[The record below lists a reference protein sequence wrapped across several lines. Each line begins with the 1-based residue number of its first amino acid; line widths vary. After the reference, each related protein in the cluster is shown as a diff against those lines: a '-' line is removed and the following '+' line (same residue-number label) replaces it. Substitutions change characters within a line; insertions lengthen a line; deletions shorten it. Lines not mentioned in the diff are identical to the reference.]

1 MTRLALALGCLLL
14 TVAAASAAEAPAGF
28 QAKATIALKGDG
40 PFYQLSLPI
49 EAHFAA
55 HSPDLRDLRVFNGE
69 GEAVPF
75 ALIREQ
81 ARTEQAEQRIALKW
95 FPLLAADATPASLG
109 QVRIERKAD
118 GTIVSVVEGNAAGS
132 APQKLRGY
140 LLDTGEAKGSARKLE
155 LDWDPAITGF
165 QQLSVE
171 ASDDLQS
178 WRVWERSA
186 QLARLE
192 FNGEHIERKQIDLP
206 GGHAAYL
213 RLTWH
218 QPAEVPALTA
228 AVLTV
233 GSAAARPAVFVW
245 SEAAAPTRSDARSYE
260 WDFPRAIAIERLK
273 IALPQVNVLTP
284 VEIAARDERAP
295 RTDWRVLTRTVLY
308 RLLIAG
314 QEWQQQDVPLFTVP
328 VRTIRLVPDA
338 RGGGLGSGA
347 PMLSVGVT
355 AQQLVF
361 LARGSGP
368 FTLAIGKDDA
378 KPAGLTPATLMPG
391 YGSTNAPPISSA
403 ELGPLSGSTPA
414 GALGAAAEAPT
425 GGWQSLL
432 LWGVLL
438 LGVGSIGVMAVRL
451 LRQTKA

>member
-1 MTRLALALGCLLL
+1 MIRFPLTVACLLL
-14 TVAAASAAEAPAGF
+14 PTLAAAAESPADF
-28 QAKATIALKGDG
+28 QAKAAIELQGDG
-40 PFYQLSLPI
+40 PFYQLALPI
-49 EAHFAA
+49 AAHFAA
-55 HSPDLRDLRVFNGE
+55 HSPDLQDLRVFNGE

-81 ARTEQAEQRIALKW
+81 MRTEQAEQRIALKW
-95 FPLLAADATPASLG
+95 FPLYAADATPAALN

-118 GTIVSVVEGNAAGS
+118 GTIVSVVDGNAQGS
-132 APQKLRGY
+132 GTQKLRGY
-140 LLDTGEAKGSARKLE
+140 LLDTGDAKGSARKLE
-155 LDWDPAITGF
+155 LDWDPAVTGF

-192 FNGEHIERKQIDLP
+192 FNGERIERKQIDLP

-228 AVLTV
+228 AALTV
-233 GSAAARPAVFVW
+233 GSATARPAGFVW
-245 SEAAAPTRSDARSYE
+245 SEAAAPTRSDARGYE
-260 WDFPRAIAIERLK
+260 WDFPRPIAIERLK

-284 VEIAARDERAP
+284 VEIATRDERAS
-295 RTDWRVLTRTVLY
+295 RTEWRVLTRTVLY
-308 RLLIAG
+308 RLQIAG
-314 QEWQQQDVPLFTVP
+314 QEWQQQDVSLVTSP
-328 VRTIRLVPDA
+328 VRTIRLMPDA
-338 RGGGLGSGA
+338 RSGGLGSGA

-355 AQQLVF
+355 AQQLIF

-391 YGSTNAPPISSA
+391 YGSSGAPPISSA
-403 ELGPLSGSTPA
+403 ELGPLSASTPG
-414 GALGAAAEAPT
+414 GALGAAAEMPT
-425 GGWQSLL
+425 GGWQSLI

-438 LGVGSIGVMAVRL
+438 LGIGAIGFMAVRL
-451 LRQTKA
+451 LHQTKA

>member
-1 MTRLALALGCLLL
+1 MTRLSLAAACLLL
-14 TVAAASAAEAPAGF
+14 AVPAAAAAAPADF
-28 QAKATIALKGDG
+28 QATAAIELQGDG

-49 EAHFAA
+49 EAHFAS
-55 HSPDLRDLRVFNGE
+55 HSPELQDLRVFNGQ

-95 FPLLAADATPASLG
+95 FPLYAADATPASLG

-118 GTIVSVVEGNAAGS
+118 GTIVSVAEGNAAGS
-132 APQKLRGY
+132 GPPQKLRGY
-140 LLDTGEAKGSARKLE
+140 VLDTGEAKGTDRKLE
-155 LDWDPAITGF
+155 LDWDPAVTGF

-192 FNGEHIERKQIDLP
+192 FNGEHIERKQIDLS

-213 RLTWH
+213 RLTWN

-233 GSAAARPAVFVW
+233 GSATSRPAAFAW
-245 SEAAAPTRSDARSYE
+245 SEAAAPTRSDAASYE
-260 WDFPRAIAIERLK
+260 WDFSQPIAIERLR

-284 VEIAARDERAP
+284 VEIATRDERAP
-295 RTDWRVLTRTVLY
+295 STEWRVLARTVLY

-314 QEWQQQDVPLFTVP
+314 QEWQQQDVSLVTAP
-328 VRTIRLVPDA
+328 VRAIRLVPDA

-391 YGSTNAPPISSA
+391 YGSSQAPPISSA
-403 ELGPLSGSTPA
+403 QLGPLMGSTA
-414 GALGAAAEAPT
+414 ASALGAAPEAPK
-425 GGWQSLL
+425 GGWQSLI
-432 LWGVLL
+432 LWSVLL
-438 LGVGSIGVMAVRL
+438 LGVGAIGFMAVRL

>member
-1 MTRLALALGCLLL
+1 VIRIPFAVACLLL
-14 TVAAASAAEAPAGF
+14 TVPAAAAEASADF
-28 QAKATIALKGDG
+28 QASATIELQGDG
-40 PFYQLSLPI
+40 PFYEVSLPI
-49 EAHFAA
+49 AAHFAA
-55 HSPDLRDLRVFNGE
+55 HSPELRDLRVFNGQ

-75 ALIREQ
+75 ALIRDQ

-95 FPLLAADATPASLG
+95 FPLYAADATPASLG
-109 QVRIERKAD
+109 QVRIERRAD
-118 GTIVSVVEGNAAGS
+118 GTIVSVVEGNAQGS
-132 APQKLRGY
+132 TPQKLRGY
-140 LLDTGEAKGSARKLE
+140 VLDAGEAKGSERKLE
-155 LDWDPAITGF
+155 LDWDPAVTGF

-218 QPAEVPALTA
+218 QPADVPALTA

-233 GSAAARPAVFVW
+233 GSATARPAGFAW
-245 SEAAAPTRSDARSYE
+245 SEAAAPTRSDARGYE

-273 IALPQVNVLTP
+273 IVLPQVNVLTP
-284 VEIAARDERAP
+284 VEISARDERAP
-295 RTDWRVLTRTVLY
+295 RTEWHVVTRTVLY

-314 QEWQQQDVPLFTVP
+314 QEWQQQDVSLVTSP
-328 VRTIRLVPDA
+328 VRTVRLVPDA

-355 AQQLVF
+355 AEQLVF

-378 KPAGLTPATLMPG
+378 KPAGLTPATLVPG
-391 YGSTNAPPISSA
+391 YGSTKAPPISSA
-403 ELGPLSGSTPA
+403 ELGPLAGSTPA
-414 GALGAAAEAPT
+414 GALGAAAETPK

-432 LWGVLL
+432 LWSVLL
-438 LGVGSIGVMAVRL
+438 LGVGSIGLMAVRL